1 MSPRVVIGASTF
13 AVRDRAP
20 LAMLE
25 QAGVEIVPNPYGRPL
40 TEAETIQILAG
51 ADGLIAGQEPL
62 NRKVLASAA
71 PTLKALAR
79 VGIGMDNVDQ
89 AAAREL
95 GIKVSNTPD
104 PPTAAV
110 AELTMAAML
119 SLVRGLPAYNRAL
132 HAGNWIK
139 KINAGLSGATVML
152 VGYGRIGRRVGEYA
166 RMFGAKLLICDPLVK
181 PETLTNGERLVSLHE
196 GLGLADI
203 VSLHASGAKPI
214 LDREAFDAMRL
225 GVILL
230 NSARGRLIDEASLID
245 ALKSGKVASAWLDVF
260 WGEPY
265 KGELLKFE
273 QVLLSPHAATHT
285 AQCRLGME
293 SEAVRNLL
301 RDLGMQ

>member
-1 MSPRVVIGASTF
+1 MVLRIVIGASTF
-13 AVRDRAP
+13 AVKDRAP
-20 LAMLE
+20 LKMLE
-25 QAGVEIVPNPYGRPL
+25 RAGVEIAMNPYGRPL
-40 TEAETIQILAG
+40 TEAETIECLKG

-71 PTLKALAR
+71 PRLKALAR

-89 AAAREL
+89 QAAREL

-104 PPTAAV
+104 PPTQAV

-119 SLVRGLPAYNRAL
+119 SLVRGLPAYNKAL

-139 KINAGLSGATVML
+139 TIRTGLAGATLLMI
-152 VGYGRIGRRVGEYA
+152 GYGRIGRRVGEYA
-166 RMFGAKLLICDPLVK
+166 RMFGAKLLVCDPLAG
-181 PETLTNGERLVSLHE
+181 PETLANGERLVGLHE
-196 GLGLADI
+196 GLGQADI

-214 LDREAFDAMRL
+214 LDRAAFDAMRP
-225 GVILL
+225 GTILL
-230 NSARGRLIDEASLID
+230 NSARGKLIEESALVD
-245 ALKSGKVASAWLDVF
+245 ALQSGKVGAAWLDVF

-265 KGELLKFE
+265 NGEVLKFD
-273 QVLLSPHAATHT
+273 QVLASPHAATHT

-301 RDLGMQ
+301 RDLGI